1 MSEPL
6 EKLSLNK
13 KLFQVNLDETL
24 KVAQLMGMKTVLN
37 EFIAYQ
43 SLAQM
48 ITDGTLAG
56 VSRFTEN
63 YQLLSLPRRSVHL
76 CDFQK
81 VERPWRVDFLPC
93 FKRFSRRLALR

>member
-1 MSEPL
+1 MKE
-6 EKLSLNK
+6 
-13 KLFQVNLDETL
+13 FQVNLDETL

-56 VSRFTEN
+56 VR
-63 YQLLSLPRRSVHL
+63 
-76 CDFQK
+76 
-81 VERPWRVDFLPC
+81 
-93 FKRFSRRLALR
+93 